1 MRGYFGSRRFRKSVY
16 IIMGWKIAKQAGIS
30 IGVAR
35 SKNAK
40 VELVLDGTA
49 MEFRSNWDR
58 KLR

>member
-1 MRGYFGSRRFRKSVY
+1 
-16 IIMGWKIAKQAGIS
+16 MGWKIAKQAGIS